1 MFTEFCLLK
10 NIPTQSSQKP
20 IDTFFFNLLFCFRII
35 GRKGTDISIEMKFL
49 H

>member
-20 IDTFFFNLLFCFRII
+20 IDTFFYLLFRFRII
-35 GRKGTDISIEMKFL
+35 GRKGTDISIEMKCL